1 MRKAILLF
9 ILCLCMP
16 VFAMTRA
23 EIRNITR
30 DMIMDAGTS
39 SDKQHW
45 SSATLNNYIDLA
57 VQEIASISWCMKNSY
72 TFTISTTSHKRDY
85 ELQTDIAQIER
96 VTIHE
101 ANTLGNVSEKEN
113 CTALEETSLLSLDNS
128 SLDWESTFSTYSFG
142 NHNKPTKYYTCQSTA
157 TYLRIGFV
165 PPADNTYT
173 ITVYYDEIP
182 DDMTSDSEIPFRG
195 IKQLVPYHD
204 LICLWVAAR
213 ICAFDGKLDLAK
225 YWDARYLARLEE
237 ATKSLNWKANFS
249 PSISGERGN

>member
-23 EIRNITR
+23 EIRSITR

-45 SSATLNNYIDLA
+45 SSTTLNNYIDLA
-57 VQEIASISWCMKNSY
+57 VQEIVGVSWCMKNSY
-72 TFTISTTSHKRDY
+72 SFTISTGGVRDY
-85 ELQTDIAQIER
+85 ALQNDIAQIER

-101 ANTLGNVSEKEN
+101 PDTAANVSEKEN
-113 CTALEETSLLSLDNS
+113 CVALEEVSMISLDNS
-128 SLDWESTFSTYSFG
+128 SSDWESFFSTYSYG
-142 NHNKPTKYYTCQSTA
+142 NHAKPTRYFTYQSTA
-157 TYLRIGFV
+157 TYLLIGFK
-165 PPADNTYT
+165 PPADKTYT
-173 ITVYYDEIP
+173 ITVYYAEIP
-182 DDMTSDSEIPFRG
+182 DDMTSDSDVPFRE
-195 IKQLVPYHD
+195 IDQLVPYHD

-225 YWDARYLARLEE
+225 YWDSRYLARLGE
-237 ATKSLNWKANFS
+237 ATKSLNWKTNYQQG
-249 PSISGERGN
+249 ISGGN